1 MLAGAGV
8 GKTPKVEVIGVLGAD
23 GEEEDQ
29 EKGRSAHGA
38 AVGQGPA
45 PLSPGVA
52 RPLSGQWCPGG
63 TPPGTWVT
71 GGANAKA
78 LQKDVMDYGD
88 RRPRRKCQGGWSTK
102 PW

>member
-8 GKTPKVEVIGVLGAD
+8 GKTPKVEAIGVLGAD

-29 EKGRSAHGA
+29 EKGRSARGA

-52 RPLSGQWCPGG
+52 RPLSRHGSQR
-63 TPPGTWVT
+63 
-71 GGANAKA
+71 N
-78 LQKDVMDYGD
+78 LQL
-88 RRPRRKCQGGWSTK
+88 RLQG
-102 PW
+102 